1 MRADGR
7 RNDEIRPLKIR
18 TSYLAHAEGSVLIE
32 MGMTKVICAVS
43 VEERVPPFLKGEGR
57 GWITAEYSMLPRSTI
72 TRTPREMGGRNYE
85 IRRFIGRSLRAGFD
99 LSLLG
104 ERTLIVDCDVIQADG
119 GTRTASVS
127 GGWVA
132 IYQALLR
139 MKEMGEINT
148 IPVKNI
154 VAAVSVGIVDGL
166 PMLDLCYEED
176 VRADVD
182 LNVVMTDRGE
192 FVEIQGT
199 GEGRAFDRDEL
210 SELLGL
216 AEKGIKEIISCQR
229 KAIEE
234 IEGKL

>member
-1 MRADGR
+1 MRVDGR

-210 SELLGL
+210 SELLKL

>member
-1 MRADGR
+1 MRVDGR